1 MTSAIENIVR
11 NAVHHS
17 PPESEVKVHLSQD
30 DEHVTIDVRDS
41 GPGVDDEDLRRLFE
55 PFFRTRDS
63 AASNEAGG
71 SGLGLAIAE
80 RAVRLNGGTISA
92 RNHPDGGLL
101 VRIVLPL

>member
-30 DEHVTIDVRDS
+30 DEHVMIDVRDS
-41 GPGVDDEDLRRLFE
+41 GPGVDEADLRRLFE
-55 PFFRTRDS
+55 PFFRTRKS
-63 AASNEAGG
+63 AESKNARGT
-71 SGLGLAIAE
+71 GLGLAIAK
-80 RAVRLNGGTISA
+80 RAVGVNGGTISA

-101 VRIVLPL
+101 VRVLLPL